1 MQRIKNNLHL
11 ILLVLVCL
19 IPLFD
24 LLNPGL
30 PVTHDGQD
38 HVARIANFYQNL
50 KEGNVIPRWAGNL
63 NWGYGHPVLMFLYPL
78 PSYASSFFHF
88 LGFSYIDS
96 LKIIFALA
104 FVLSGL
110 SMYLW
115 INSFLGKNSAVVAAV
130 LYAFAPYRFVDLYVR
145 GAIGEHVA
153 FIFPPLVLFFLFKL
167 SKKFN
172 YYYFLGGCASVAGL
186 ILSHNAIS
194 LMFLPFIL
202 FYAIFLVFQNENK
215 KKLLLWFCGL
225 LILGFGLSSFFL
237 LPAFF
242 EGKYTLRDIVTK
254 GEYATRFVSFKDL
267 IYGAWSYGGTGQFTV
282 QIGIAQLLVLF
293 FSPFVCLYLFKK
305 KKSLFV
311 LFSSVASFGF
321 LAAIFMVG
329 VSKPLWDIL
338 TILQKFQ
345 FPWRFL
351 SIVVFSTATIG
362 GIFVYSIKKRQIFV
376 SLGIV
381 FLVLISTFSYWH
393 ASFYSQ
399 KTDRFYE
406 KIYEGT
412 TDTGE
417 SSPIW
422 SVRFMEKKAE
432 SNIELI
438 EGEGE
443 VLEISRNN
451 TNHLY
456 QINSKTKSRVREN
469 TLYFPGWKTYVNGK
483 EVPVEFQDPKSR
495 GLITFGLEPGANE
508 VKVSFQETKFRTLS
522 NLISIFSLTVLI
534 GLNWGLKQKRS
545 HV

>member
-38 HVARIANFYQNL
+38 HIARIANFYQNL
-50 KEGNVIPRWAGNL
+50 KEGNAIPRWAGNL

-78 PSYASSFFHF
+78 PSYVSSVFHF

-96 LKIIFALA
+96 LKIIFASA

-215 KKLLLWFCGL
+215 KKLLFWLVGV
-225 LILGFGLSSFFL
+225 LILGFGLSAFFL
-237 LPAFF
+237 FPAFF

-305 KKSLFV
+305 KKSLLV
-311 LFSSVASFGF
+311 LFSFVASFGF

-362 GIFVYSIKKRQIFV
+362 GIFVYSINKRQIFV
-376 SLGIV
+376 SLGII
-381 FLVLISTFSYWH
+381 FLVLISTISYWH
-393 ASFYSQ
+393 ANFYSQ

-443 VLEISRNN
+443 VFEISRNN

-522 NLISIFSLTVLI
+522 NLISIFSLAVLI